1 MVDWRAVIC
10 ALAALGL
17 CLAGVEARAQSYP
30 ARPVKVIVPFAAGGG
45 TDIVARAVMQ
55 RMGEEMGAS
64 FIIENRGGGNANIGN
79 EAVARAAPDGYTL
92 LMTSSALAINPSL
105 YSNLSYNA
113 VKDFAPIGLATYV
126 PLMLVVHPSLAVDD
140 VKAFID
146 LARSGKQ
153 ISFGSAGLGN
163 STHLAMEALKYVA
176 KLESLRHVPYRG
188 TAQAVGDLLGNHV
201 QALWGTIPSVLPHVR
216 AGALKGLAV
225 GTVKRINTAPELP
238 TIIELGYQDFEVS
251 TWFGLLAPAGTPKPV
266 VELLNLHM
274 NKALATSQLTEVL
287 SSQGAEPAAN
297 SPEEF
302 RRYIEN
308 DVAKW
313 RKVIEAAGIKAQ

>member
-1 MVDWRAVIC
+1 MIDQRGAIC
-10 ALAALGL
+10 ALVALGQ
-17 CLAGVEARAQSYP
+17 CMLAGNALAQNYP

-45 TDIVARAVMQ
+45 TDIVARAVMT
-55 RMGEEMGAS
+55 RMGDEMGAS
-64 FIIENRGGGNANIGN
+64 FVIENRGGGNSNIGN

-105 YSNLSYNA
+105 YHNLNYNA

-126 PLMLVVHPSLAVDD
+126 PLMLVVHPSLGVDN
-140 VKAFID
+140 VKQFIE

-153 ISFGSAGLGN
+153 ISFGSAGTGN

-176 KLESLRHVPYRG
+176 KLDALRHVPYRG
-188 TAQAVGDLLGNHV
+188 TAQAVQDLLGNHV

-216 AGALKGLAV
+216 GGVLKGLAV
-225 GTVKRINTAPELP
+225 GTMKRIATAPEMP
-238 TIIELGYQDFEVS
+238 TIVELGYQDFEVS
-251 TWFGLLAPAGTPKPV
+251 TWFGLLAPAGTPKAIV
-266 VELLNLHM
+266 DLLNAHM

-302 RRYIEN
+302 QRYIEN

-313 RKVIEAAGIKAQ
+313 RKVIDAAGIKPQ